1 LPAYYI
7 TITAYNICSTRYRS
21 AAGVRFCIQMVPG
34 FPSHPSF
41 CFLKVTQ
48 VLNIGRPRFVFR
60 RHQPFWVTLLL
71 FWHGYPPLGASAIGP
86 QWVFACFIQ
95 IVSGLLGHPPFILAR
110 LPQFCIDVHLR
121 APAVRPQWV
130 SVFGIQ
136 IVPGLLGR
144 PSFSLQRWPRICIK
158 VHLEHPLSAHERCPR
173 FVFKSHP
180 ACPVTPPCVFQISLQ
195 ICIPGVCFCYSN
207 DTRVSGSPSFILAR
221 SLEFMLRVTLEHLP
235 ITLQ

>member
-1 LPAYYI
+1 
-7 TITAYNICSTRYRS
+7 
-21 AAGVRFCIQMVPG
+21 MVPG

-71 FWHGYPPLGASAIGP
+71 FWHGYPPWSICHWFAVGVRFFYSNCIRASGSPAFYFGTATPILYGR
-86 QWVFACFIQ
+86 
-95 IVSGLLGHPPFILAR
+95 PP
-110 LPQFCIDVHLR
+110 R

-144 PSFSLQRWPRICIK
+144 LSFSLQRWPGICIK
-158 VHLEHPLSAHERCPR
+158 VHLEHPLSVHKRCLR